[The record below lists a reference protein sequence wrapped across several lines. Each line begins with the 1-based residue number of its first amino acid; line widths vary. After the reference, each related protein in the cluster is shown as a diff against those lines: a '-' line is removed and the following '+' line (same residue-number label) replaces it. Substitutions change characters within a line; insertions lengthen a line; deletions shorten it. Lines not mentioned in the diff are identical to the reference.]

1 MLPLSRCSCEQAHYT
16 HPTPAKEAGGRPGL
30 CPGAPSRRGEP
41 ADPPAEARLGAHAF
55 VRGRNPGSGARYVPV
70 PKAPEPPAGKKVS
83 VPCAPGG
90 AESAKPGGESRGA
103 ALPVRGPLPAAPLP
117 SPELLMRYDGR
128 FSNSET

>member
-30 CPGAPSRRGEP
+30 WPGAPSRRGEP

-55 VRGRNPGSGARYVPV
+55 VRGRNPGAGARYVLV
-70 PKAPEPPAGKKVS
+70 PRAPEPPAGKEVSVS
-83 VPCAPGG
+83 VPSAPRG

-103 ALPVRGPLPAAPLP
+103 ALPARGPPPAAPLP
-117 SPELLMRYDGR
+117 SPELLMRDD
-128 FSNSET
+128 